1 MNWKNRQHLL
11 VIVAGAAVALLLS
24 DRLVF
29 TPLVKSWKARSA
41 RIAEL
46 SKKVADGRSLVE
58 RERNLRSRW
67 EYMNR
72 NMLSTNRSAA
82 EQQVLQALD
91 RWAQENRLNLLSV
104 SPQWK
109 QETEEYRTL
118 ECRLEAAGNLSGITR
133 FLYEIEKDPL
143 ALRVQTVEIGSRD
156 NDGQQIALGLQLSG
170 LVLESAPPAHAGT
183 AASSTR

>member
-11 VIVAGAAVALLLS
+11 VIVAGAAVALLLT

-29 TPLVKSWKARSA
+29 SPVVKSWKARAA

-46 SKKVADGRSLVE
+46 SKKVADGRALVD
-58 RERNLRSRW
+58 RERSLRGRW
-67 EYMNR
+67 DYMTR

-109 QETEEYRTL
+109 QEADDYRTL
-118 ECRLEAAGNLSGITR
+118 ECRLEAAGNLGAITR

-156 NDGQQIALGLQLSG
+156 NDGQQIALGLQISG
-170 LVLESAPPAHAGT
+170 LVLEPTPAGSPV
-183 AASSTR
+183 SSTR